1 MLALWFYSDRAQKR
15 HMRKFSC
22 LALLPHCVA
31 TSQYTFEQNFLF
43 TYLNYPDL
51 SKYMSYIPVQ
61 SVGQHIPQSGN

>member
-1 MLALWFYSDRAQKR
+1 
-15 HMRKFSC
+15 MRKFSC

-43 TYLNYPDL
+43 TYLNYTDL